1 MFWDL
6 RLEEQSVSWQEW
18 NSFIS
23 GLTGASDWSSAM
35 LGYQDG
41 DELRSIL
48 YEGSLSEIFVAYAD
62 PSEG

>member
-1 MFWDL
+1 
-6 RLEEQSVSWQEW
+6 VSWQEW
-18 NSFIS
+18 NFHFRIDRRV
-23 GLTGASDWSSAM
+23 GLVVSNV
-35 LGYQDG
+35 GYQDG